1 MDKSK
6 ASRPIDKKP
15 ITSSKPAHTKGEE
28 EREQSKNEDIINNE
42 D

>member
-15 ITSSKPAHTKGEE
+15 TTSSKPANTKALWEE
-28 EREQSKNEDIINNE
+28 ERE
-42 D
+42 